1 MSVHGV
7 ASADPVTHA
16 RGGSD
21 VAEIERD
28 PLVVPSS
35 LPADPG
41 AALVIL
47 QRMVASLR
55 DTGITTG
62 KARVET
68 ADANARNAIKDA
80 YEEKHKQFE
89 EEQNRSFWD
98 DFAGVFSEIG
108 KWVGAVASSVAAV
121 MSFGAATPLAVLA
134 VSGAVLSSLSAV
146 DSTFGISEA
155 LIGKDGASWLNICMS
170 VGGALMSGGASIGAA
185 MSTASQATASATQ
198 GAVQVGTGVAN
209 VVAAGA
215 DTFAAGGR
223 LAAAGHQYVAEMSA
237 AEATAALQRQERFER
252 MAEAVS
258 ETIREIM
265 STRDGQLRQ
274 IGALMSEWNETRVA
288 IVRA

>member
-7 ASADPVTHA
+7 ASADPATHA

-28 PLVVPSS
+28 SLVVPSS

-68 ADANARNAIKDA
+68 ADANARKAIKDA

-185 MSTASQATASATQ
+185 MSTASQATASATH

-223 LAAAGHQYVAEMSA
+223 LAAAGHQYVADMSA
-237 AEATAALQRQERFER
+237 AEETAALQRQERFER